1 MGFGYGIWLIPTKHL
16 FKTSHIA
23 HVTITCFMNKNDAI
37 TLFHEISCKLGKNF
51 HLNLIKKSK
60 IYDKRTYHNEKELLL
75 AWGYDCVKPLNWDI
89 LSSIC
94 KNYTCNFSYFPH
106 ISMEYSYNRDDFI
119 PFDCVI
125 DSIDMKLCVA
135 DINDDNPNKWKLL
148 ELNDTINNI
157 F

>member
-1 MGFGYGIWLIPTKHL
+1 MGFGYGVWLIPTKHL

-23 HVTITCFMNKNDAI
+23 HLTITCFMNKNDAI
-37 TLFHEISCKLGKNF
+37 SLFHEISCKLGQNF

-75 AWGYDCVKPLNWDI
+75 AWGYDCVKPLIWDI

-106 ISMEYSYNRDDFI
+106 ISMEYSKDCSLFNIVPFQEKELKFRLCFVDITDDI
-119 PFDCVI
+119 PFNWLI
-125 DSIDMKLCVA
+125 LK
-135 DINDDNPNKWKLL
+135 
-148 ELNDTINNI
+148 
-157 F
+157 